1 VVLVPVPGH
10 QSKRSFDNMKKLTV
24 TKLFL
29 GSLAAVAGGLILGF
43 VGVWADYANGVFVMN
58 GSNVTG
64 IESTPFAWT
73 MIGLAVLGGLAMMGG
88 AIGQFIAWIGALFNT
103 IQLADKAWFIVL
115 LLTGLFSFG
124 FVAMIVYL
132 IAGPDGTAKAAA
144 TPLAT
149 GRPAP
154 TA

>member
-1 VVLVPVPGH
+1 
-10 QSKRSFDNMKKLTV
+10 M
-24 TKLFL
+24 
-29 GSLAAVAGGLILGF
+29 A
-43 VGVWADYANGVFVMN
+43 
-58 GSNVTG
+58 
-64 IESTPFAWT
+64 
-73 MIGLAVLGGLAMMGG
+73 GG

-103 IQLADKAWFIVL
+103 VQLADKIWVIVL

-124 FVAMIVYL
+124 FVAMIAYL
-132 IAGPDGTAKAAA
+132 VAGPDGTAQAP

>member
-1 VVLVPVPGH
+1 
-10 QSKRSFDNMKKLTV
+10 MKKSTV

-29 GSLAAVAGGLILGF
+29 GSLAAIAGGLMLGF
-43 VGVWADYANGVFVMN
+43 AALWAGYANGAFVMD
-58 GSNVTG
+58 GPDVTG
-64 IESTPFAWT
+64 IQSTPFAWT
-73 MIGLAVLGGLAMMGG
+73 MIGVAVIACVAMMGG

-103 IQLADKAWFIVL
+103 VQLADKAWFIVL

-132 IAGPDGTAKAAA
+132 IAGPDGTAAAA
-144 TPLAT
+144 RAPIA
-149 GRPAP
+149 GAKPVP

>member
-1 VVLVPVPGH
+1 
-10 QSKRSFDNMKKLTV
+10 MKKLTV

-43 VGVWADYANGVFVMN
+43 VGVWAAYANGVFVMN

-73 MIGLAVLGGLAMMGG
+73 MIGLAGLGGLVMMGG

-103 IQLADKAWFIVL
+103 IQLADKVWFIVL

>member
-1 VVLVPVPGH
+1 
-10 QSKRSFDNMKKLTV
+10 MKKLTV

-29 GSLAAVAGGLILGF
+29 GSLAAVVGGLILGF
-43 VGVWADYANGVFVMN
+43 VAVWAAHTNGVFVMN
-58 GSNVTG
+58 GSEVTG

-73 MIGLAVLGGLAMMGG
+73 MIGLAVLGGLVMMGG

-103 IQLADKAWFIVL
+103 IQLADKVWFIVL

-132 IAGPDGTAKAAA
+132 FAGPDGTAKAAA
-144 TPLAT
+144 TPLAS